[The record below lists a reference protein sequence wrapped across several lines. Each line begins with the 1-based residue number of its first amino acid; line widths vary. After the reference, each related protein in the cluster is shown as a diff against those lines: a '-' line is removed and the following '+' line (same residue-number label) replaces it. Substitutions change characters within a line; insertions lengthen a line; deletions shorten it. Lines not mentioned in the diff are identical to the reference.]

1 MRAPLFTLAAATAV
15 AFSAPVSAQ
24 DSERY
29 RLERTENGFV
39 RMDVR
44 TGQMSFCEERSGRL
58 VCKPGADERTAEVG
72 GLEELN
78 RKIGELEE
86 RLAALESRQPPQ
98 PGAGLP
104 SEEEFE
110 RTMTLMERFLRRF
123 WGVAKDLE
131 RESDP
136 GEPAPAP
143 DRT

>member
-1 MRAPLFTLAAATAV
+1 MHALLFTLAAATV
-15 AFSAPVSAQ
+15 LAFPPPVSAQ
-24 DSERY
+24 DSELY

-44 TGQMSFCEERSGRL
+44 TGEMSFCEELSGRL
-58 VCKPGADERTAEVG
+58 VCKPGADEETAEEN
-72 GLEELN
+72 GLEELK
-78 RKIGELEE
+78 RRIGELEE
-86 RLAALESRQPPQ
+86 RLATLEARQPLQ

-110 RTMTLMERFLRRF
+110 RTMTFMERFLRRF

-131 RESDP
+131 RETNP
-136 GEPAPAP
+136 GEPVP

>member
-1 MRAPLFTLAAATAV
+1 MRTLMIAAATAL
-15 AFSAPVSAQ
+15 AFSVPASAQ
-24 DSERY
+24 DVERY

-44 TGQMSFCEERSGRL
+44 TGQMSFCEERQGQL
-58 VCKPGADERTAEVG
+58 VCRPGGDEPTAEAD

-78 RKIGELEE
+78 RKIDEFEKRIATLET
-86 RLAALESRQPPQ
+86 RQPPQ

-110 RTMTLMERFLRRF
+110 RTMTFMERFLRRF

-131 RESDP
+131 RESEP

>member
-1 MRAPLFTLAAATAV
+1 MRAPLFPLAAATALV
-15 AFSAPVSAQ
+15 FSAPASAQ
-24 DSERY
+24 DAERY

-44 TGQMSFCEERSGRL
+44 TGQMSFCEELSGRL
-58 VCKPGADERTAEVG
+58 VCKPGADEDTAKAD
-72 GLEELN
+72 GLEQLN
-78 RKIGELEE
+78 RKVGELEE
-86 RLAALESRQPPQ
+86 RLATLEARQPPQ

-110 RTMTLMERFLRRF
+110 RTMTFMERFLRRF

-131 RESDP
+131 RESEP
-136 GEPAPAP
+136 GEPVPAP

>member
-1 MRAPLFTLAAATAV
+1 MRILPTVLTLAGVMAI
-15 AFSAPVSAQ
+15 AFPSFAQ
-24 DSERY
+24 DAERY

-44 TGQMSFCEERSGRL
+44 TGAMSFCEERRGEL
-58 VCKPGADERTAEVG
+58 VCRTGSNERMTG
-72 GLEELN
+72 DDRFGELN
-78 RKIGELEE
+78 RRIDELE
-86 RLAALESRQPPQ
+86 RRIGDLEARQPVQ
-98 PGAGLP
+98 PDAGLP

-110 RTMTLMERFLRRF
+110 RTMTFMERFLRRF

-131 RESDP
+131 RESGP